1 MEMQFRQYPPHPL
14 LGNHIEKIWL
24 FSSSAPIPGNDL
36 KLIVPTGRIKLII
49 PFRDVYTVQ
58 LNGSTHHTNGNRIA
72 LIGLTDVPVTVDVE
86 SNNPSGTI
94 GIEFTAGGAYRF
106 FGLNYRDIKNET
118 IALTD
123 LLGPAARRLE
133 QQVAHAVTANEKVGL
148 LQQFLLRLYRQG
160 REDAVYDF
168 CLDRIRATCG
178 RVSIKALEQATGYSS
193 RWLNMKFM
201 EKAGTSPK
209 NLAAILRFQQVYR
222 ALTTTGTAM
231 ADAKLFYDY
240 YYDQS
245 HFIKDFKR
253 FTGMPP
259 SKLAG
264 MVNEFGRLYFR
275 E

>member
-14 LGNHIEKIWL
+14 LSNHIEKIWL

-49 PFRDVYTVQ
+49 PFRDVSTVQ

-72 LIGLTDVPVTVDVE
+72 LIGLTDVPVTVNVE
-86 SNNPSGTI
+86 ANNPSGTI

-118 IALTD
+118 IALAD
-123 LLGPAARRLE
+123 LLGPAARQLE
-133 QQVAHAVTANEKVGL
+133 QQVAHAVTGNEKVGL
-148 LQQFLLRLYRQG
+148 LQQFLLRLYRRG
-160 REDAVYDF
+160 SEDAVYDF
-168 CLDRIRATCG
+168 CLERIRASCG
-178 RVSIKALEQATGYSS
+178 RVSIKELERATGYSS

-209 NLAAILRFQQVYR
+209 NLASILRFQQVYR
-222 ALTTTGTAM
+222 ALTTTGAAM
-231 ADAKLFYDY
+231 AGARLFYDY

-259 SKLAG
+259 SQLAG
-264 MVNEFGRLYFR
+264 MVNEFGRLYFS